1 MRLKTLF
8 GTLFDFSVGFLI
20 LELWRGEFDSG
31 ALIEQY
37 CAGIVPYY

>member
-8 GTLFDFSVGFLI
+8 GTLFDFLI
-20 LELWRGEFDSG
+20 LGFWRGELDSG
-31 ALIEQY
+31 VLIEQY